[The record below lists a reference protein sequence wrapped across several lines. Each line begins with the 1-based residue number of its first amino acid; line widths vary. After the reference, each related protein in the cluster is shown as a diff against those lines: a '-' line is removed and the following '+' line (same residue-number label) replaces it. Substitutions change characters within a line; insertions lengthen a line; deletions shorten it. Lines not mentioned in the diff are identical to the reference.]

1 MSKAGEE
8 ISSSSDTELEIEKE
22 QPICA
27 LAPTVYSRDEASADV
42 TASPAFQCLD
52 ELFSAGKITGTRV
65 AELKGKYTLL
75 HKTVISLQESE
86 IQLLQEAKRLS
97 VELEQQQYELEKA
110 EQFPEESSSEVSR
123 IRQQLLS
130 CQNEY
135 NAIKERE
142 YEIQFKMECLQEEKR
157 LLENEYERIPK
168 QREADKKIKQ
178 LKESCDEL
186 CKEVIQRKAIAAIKE
201 DVSSKQKLMLI
212 DKKEMEKLLEKQA
225 NLKDELVKIL
235 GVPAQLG
242 KETEKMN
249 QKKIDT
255 EKKKEALND
264 QIKELNGTLEA
275 IEKRT
280 EEILQEKED
289 VMKELDEK
297 QILLESKEQECITLT
312 KLLRISREKESAILS
327 DREALEE
334 SLNKCV
340 LEKKQHDILIHN
352 QTQKDRE
359 LRNLKKMQLQLS
371 MISDSLEQDK
381 SQHRRLKLEA
391 EAIPKSNRV
400 LLERRRELQKEIE
413 MTKRS
418 LAEQEMM
425 SDMDAHML
433 QKCIAEEGQLF
444 KEQEKCRDELSR
456 LARLTWLKVE
466 EREQKSRD
474 VQKAQI
480 QLKNI
485 IKEIKR
491 KYLEIREYKKRKREI
506 QKRLQG
512 FAKMYDV
519 IQNERNKR
527 VNLVHAAQQK
537 ASEIKNRVKLLG
549 NEIKNL
555 RNTVLTKERKL
566 QNQRLKNTNNVAI
579 TDSLKSDY
587 CKIVKMM
594 HEMKEKKKQQCL
606 DLETLTDTVTCIEEE
621 TVQLRKKY
629 ERALQQHNESGLLL
643 RDREEELCILYE
655 KINMQE
661 MLCRNGDIEMQV
673 MDEKIRFLKLEV
685 AEKKRQIKLCFR
697 ALPVKNA
704 LDAHLVV
711 LQTQYSQCKDRI
723 KRMEESF
730 ADSTNDSRKRDLG
743 GKDPSPPELLK
754 KIEQLEVELVQKE
767 KKLLE
772 TELLYEHISRLT
784 DRIRAM
790 AGNGKQD
797 TLQLAKRTNELQKKI
812 KDRTQKMM
820 ALLGELSMKQALAIK
835 LQQEMRD
842 KEQFLMTVSSRID
855 QGLPPPKE
863 TENEWLKILRNEKMR
878 KAAAEARAKHA
889 AEEAQAAA
897 PGCAH
902 TTAEQR
908 PAAYLPDDE
917 RSPALPRPYG
927 ALAPFKPSEPGSNM
941 RHFRKPAVKPT
952 DICTDSTYSRR
963 SRYRVL
969 NLSGPQHSHRAE
981 GTSVSVQSSPIW
993 KAKRELVPAAQL
1005 MVRDPVARRSLGS
1018 QMQCGTL

>member
-1 MSKAGEE
+1 GKQVTQSLSSRQNYRE
-8 ISSSSDTELEIEKE
+8 ILIQTENQRRNGGVGSTVVVTDTFFIFLYLCFELL
-22 QPICA
+22 C
-27 LAPTVYSRDEASADV
+27 
-42 TASPAFQCLD
+42 
-52 ELFSAGKITGTRV
+52 TRV

-97 VELEQQQYELEKA
+97 VELDQQQHELEKA

-178 LKESCDEL
+178 LKENCDEL
-186 CKEVIQRKAIAAIKE
+186 CKEVIQRKAEINAIKE
-201 DVSSKQKLMLI
+201 DVSSKQKLMLT

-249 QKKIDT
+249 QKKIDA
-255 EKKKEALND
+255 EKKKEALNG
-264 QIKELNGTLEA
+264 QIEGLNGTLKA

-280 EEILQEKED
+280 EEILQEREN
-289 VMKELDEK
+289 VMKELDGK
-297 QILLESKEQECITLT
+297 QILLESKEREYITLT
-312 KLLRISREKESAILS
+312 KLLEISREKESAVLS

-334 SLNKCV
+334 NLKKCV
-340 LEKKQHDILIHN
+340 LEKKKQHDILIHK
-352 QTQKDRE
+352 QTQKERE
-359 LRNLKKMQLQLS
+359 LRNLKKMELQLN
-371 MISDSLEQDK
+371 MIYDSLEQD
-381 SQHRRLKLEA
+381 
-391 EAIPKSNRV
+391 NV
-400 LLERRRELQKEIE
+400 LGLFLRQELQKEIE

-418 LAEQEMM
+418 LAEQEML
-425 SDMDAHML
+425 SDTDAHML
-433 QKCIAEEGQLF
+433 EEYIAEEGRLF
-444 KEQEKCRDELSR
+444 KEQEKCRDDLSR
-456 LARLTWLKVE
+456 LAHLTWLKVE
-466 EREQKSRD
+466 ERDQKSRD

-480 QLKNI
+480 QLQNI

-491 KYLEIREYKKRKREI
+491 KDLEIREYKKRKRQI
-506 QKRLQG
+506 QKQLQG
-512 FAKMYDV
+512 FAKMYEV
-519 IQNERNKR
+519 IQNERNKCI
-527 VNLVHAAQQK
+527 NLVHAAQQK

-549 NEIKNL
+549 NEIENL
-555 RNTVLTKERKL
+555 RNTVITKERKL
-566 QNQRLKNTNNVAI
+566 QKQHLKNTNNVAI

-587 CKIVKMM
+587 CKIVQIM
-594 HEMKEKKKQQCL
+594 HEMKEKKKQRCL
-606 DLETLTDTVTCIEEE
+606 DLERLTNTVTRIEEE
-621 TVQLRKKY
+621 IVQLRKKY
-629 ERALQQHNESGLLL
+629 ERAIQEQNDSGLLL

-673 MDEKIRFLKLEV
+673 MDEKIRFLKLKV
-685 AEKKRQIKLCFR
+685 AEKKRQIKLWFK

-711 LQTQYSQCKDRI
+711 LQIQYSQCKDRL
-723 KRMEESF
+723 KQMEEIF
-730 ADSTNDSRKRDLG
+730 ADPANESRKRDLG

-767 KKLLE
+767 EKLLE
-772 TELLYEHISRLT
+772 TDLLYEHISRLT
-784 DRIRAM
+784 DRIRAT
-790 AGNGKQD
+790 AENGKQD
-797 TLQLAKRTNELQKKI
+797 TLLLAKRTNELQKKI
-812 KDRTQKMM
+812 KDRTQKIM
-820 ALLGELSMKQALAIK
+820 AFVAELSMKQALAIK
-835 LQQEMRD
+835 LQQEVRD

-863 TENEWLKILRNEKMR
+863 TENEWLKILRNEKMQ
-878 KAAAEARAKHA
+878 KEAAEARA
-889 AEEAQAAA
+889 EVTAA
-897 PGCAH
+897 PGYVH

-908 PAAYLPDDE
+908 PTAYIPDDE
-917 RSPALPRPYG
+917 YSLPLPRPYG

-941 RHFRKPAVKPT
+941 RHFRKPIVKP
-952 DICTDSTYSRR
+952 I
-963 SRYRVL
+963 
-969 NLSGPQHSHRAE
+969 E
-981 GTSVSVQSSPIW
+981 I
-993 KAKRELVPAAQL
+993 
-1005 MVRDPVARRSLGS
+1005 
-1018 QMQCGTL
+1018 